1 MDDIIGQTHVLNKE
15 GLIIQSIKKK
25 RPFSFI
31 LWGPPGCGKTTLAM
45 NYAKAFHLE
54 CVSLSAVSTGITDL
68 KKILDERRKS
78 PLFSGQFILLLDEIH
93 RYNKAQQDY
102 LLPFL
107 EKGDFYLIGATTEN
121 PSFYLNSALLSRLR
135 VFRMDFLHEEEL
147 QQIIDRYVKV
157 TGSEPFEKE
166 VREFLI
172 YLSQGDARY
181 LLNLIENL
189 ESMPRPHTVESIK
202 KSLPKREA
210 LFDKTGDQHYNLIS
224 ALHKSLRGSD
234 PQGALYWLCR
244 MFEGGEDRLYILR
257 RLIRFASE
265 DVGLADP
272 QALMLAIAAKES
284 YVMLGSPEGELAIAQ
299 LVVYLAAAPKSNSV
313 YAALPLARE
322 LAKETSHL
330 SPPMHILNA
339 PTKMMKEMGYGKGY
353 IYDHETPEK
362 FSGQNYFPDGVER
375 QTFYRPTQEGFEKH
389 IKLKH

>member
-1 MDDIIGQTHVLNKE
+1 
-15 GLIIQSIKKK
+15 
-25 RPFSFI
+25 
-31 LWGPPGCGKTTLAM
+31 M
-45 NYAKAFHLE
+45 NYAKAFQLE
-54 CVSLSAVSTGITDL
+54 CVTLSAVSTGITDL
-68 KKILDERRKS
+68 KKILEERRKS
-78 PLFSGQFILLLDEIH
+78 PLFSGSFILLLDEIH

-107 EKGDFYLIGATTEN
+107 EKGDFCLIGATTEN

-147 QQIIDRYVKV
+147 EQIIDRYVKI
-157 TGSEPFEKE
+157 TQSPPFDKE

-172 YLSQGDARY
+172 YLAQGDARY

-189 ESMPRPHTVESIK
+189 ESVPAPHTVESIK

-234 PQGALYWLCR
+234 PQGGLYWLAR
-244 MFEGGEDRLYILR
+244 MLEGGEDRLYILR
-257 RLIRFASE
+257 RLIRFATE

-272 QALMLAIAAKES
+272 QALILAIAAREA
-284 YVMLGSPEGELAIAQ
+284 YTTLGSPEGELAIAQ

-313 YAALPLARE
+313 YVALPKARE

-353 IYDHETPEK
+353 VYDHDTPEK
-362 FSGQNYFPDGVER
+362 FSGQCYFPEGVER
-375 QTFYRPTQEGFEKH
+375 HIFYQPNEVGFEKH
-389 IKLKH
+389 IKLKHHHPPKA